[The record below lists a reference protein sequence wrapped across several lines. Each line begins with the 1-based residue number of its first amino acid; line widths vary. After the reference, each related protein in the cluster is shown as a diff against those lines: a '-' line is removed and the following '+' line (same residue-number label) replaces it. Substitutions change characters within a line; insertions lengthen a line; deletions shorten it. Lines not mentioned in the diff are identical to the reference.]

1 MGVVVSNLEELLDG
15 YEEDRVSARLRCGE
29 EVHCGQQ
36 QDEVEVE
43 VGRDA
48 IVGAGLYATSRM
60 LLLSQ

>member
-1 MGVVVSNLEELLDG
+1 MGIVVSNLEELLDG

-29 EVHCGQQ
+29 EAHCGQQ
-36 QDEVEVE
+36 QDEVE

-48 IVGAGLYATSRM
+48 IVGAELYATSRM